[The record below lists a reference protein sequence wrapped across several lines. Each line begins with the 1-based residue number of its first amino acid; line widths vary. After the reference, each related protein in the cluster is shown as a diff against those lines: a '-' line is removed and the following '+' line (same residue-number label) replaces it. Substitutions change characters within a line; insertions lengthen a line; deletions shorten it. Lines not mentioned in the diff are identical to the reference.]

1 MKTLIKITFP
11 FLLFVLTSC
20 TAQDK
25 DINTAF
31 EISYV
36 AQTRGS
42 IVSIGFKENNLLY
55 KSNTDKKSTV
65 LSKIQVNDINNIVYS
80 IKLSE
85 IANLKAPSNK
95 RFTDNALSA
104 KFTIKKNNTSY
115 ESIEFDHGNPP
126 KELKDIYLLLEK
138 YSK

>member
-1 MKTLIKITFP
+1 MQFGFNELIC
-11 FLLFVLTSC
+11 LLTH
-20 TAQDK
+20 
-25 DINTAF
+25 
-31 EISYV
+31 
-36 AQTRGS
+36 
-42 IVSIGFKENNLLY
+42 KENNLLY

-85 IANLKAPSNK
+85 IANLTAPSNK